1 MQLISIFVLLLLSLF
16 QPASAAVTL
25 PDKPVGFVTDFT
37 GKLKAGEKQ
46 ALEAKLAT
54 YKKTTSNEII
64 VVIIPSAEAMGES
77 GLDTAAQAIGDKWK
91 PGAKDKNNGLI
102 ILVSGTATPYKARI
116 ATGRGLEGAVPDIIA
131 NKIVQEVMKPL
142 MNSGSFYE
150 GIDAGIDA
158 LSKRIGNEFTPDKK
172 ATSAG
177 QMSSL
182 AIVGICILGVLIAF
196 FVGMLTPFISLIVG
210 VAAAWIA
217 FTFGWI
223 VLLGAVVGYIVG
235 MLGRALRTS
244 GSSADM
250 SDIATGGVD
259 LSSVGDVVGD
269 VISAAGDIAGGGGGD
284 I

>member
-1 MQLISIFVLLLLSLF
+1 
-16 QPASAAVTL
+16 
-25 PDKPVGFVTDFT
+25 
-37 GKLKAGEKQ
+37 
-46 ALEAKLAT
+46 
-54 YKKTTSNEII
+54 
-64 VVIIPSAEAMGES
+64 
-77 GLDTAAQAIGDKWK
+77 
-91 PGAKDKNNGLI
+91 
-102 ILVSGTATPYKARI
+102 
-116 ATGRGLEGAVPDIIA
+116 
-131 NKIVQEVMKPL
+131 
-142 MNSGSFYE
+142 
-150 GIDAGIDA
+150 
-158 LSKRIGNEFTPDKK
+158 
-172 ATSAG
+172 
-177 QMSSL
+177 MSSL